1 MYKLPVH
8 PYVVRLLDHFENKEF
23 IYLVLDKHPGN
34 NLEEYLE
41 ENRNELKEKDF
52 QIYAT
57 QIGNAIDYLHD
68 DRILLRNLNM
78 NSIIMTDISITKA

>member
-57 QIGNAIDYLHD
+57 
-68 DRILLRNLNM
+68 
-78 NSIIMTDISITKA
+78 